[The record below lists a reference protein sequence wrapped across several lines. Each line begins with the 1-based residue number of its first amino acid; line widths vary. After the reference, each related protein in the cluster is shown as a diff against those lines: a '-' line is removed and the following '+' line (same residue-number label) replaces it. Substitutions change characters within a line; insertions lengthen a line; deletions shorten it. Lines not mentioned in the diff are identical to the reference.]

1 MTSAPE
7 YSAQPPPDDAQ
18 RVEIESERGAIEGAF
33 SPPPEGGPV
42 VVMVGGGDG
51 GLDGPVGLYPALAHD
66 LAEVGIGTLRVDFRI
81 HRFPGPVDEGVH
93 DVRVAVAWLA
103 EQGVEHVGLLGH
115 SFGGAVVIEAAAQE
129 PQHVVSIAT
138 LATQTAGAQRVD
150 ELAPRP
156 LLLIHGLDDVRLSPD
171 CSRLLYSLA
180 GEPKELVL
188 LEGATHS
195 LRQRQP
201 EVRAL
206 LVEWFARTLAPGLGD
221 RSVTA

>member
-1 MTSAPE
+1 MPDPHGSSEAPANLDHPRHVEVDSA
-7 YSAQPPPDDAQ
+7 
-18 RVEIESERGAIEGAF
+18 RGAIHCAF
-33 SPPPEGGPV
+33 SAPALDGPV

-51 GLDGPVGLYPALAHD
+51 GLDGPVGLYPALAEE
-66 LAEVGIGTLRVDFRI
+66 LAAVGIGTLRVDFRI

-93 DVRVAVAWLA
+93 DVRAAVAWLTGR
-103 EQGVEHVGLLGH
+103 GVTRVGLLGH

-129 PQHVVSIAT
+129 PDCVVSIAT

-150 ELAPRP
+150 QLAPRP

-188 LEGATHS
+188 LESATHS
-195 LRQRQP
+195 LRQRHS
-201 EVRAL
+201 EVREL
-206 LVEWFARTLAPGLGD
+206 LVEWFVRTLGNEVA
-221 RSVTA
+221 RQ